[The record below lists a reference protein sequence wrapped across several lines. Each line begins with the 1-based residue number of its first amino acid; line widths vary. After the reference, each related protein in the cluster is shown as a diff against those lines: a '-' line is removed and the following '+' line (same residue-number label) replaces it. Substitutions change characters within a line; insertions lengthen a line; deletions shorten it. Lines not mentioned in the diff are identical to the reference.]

1 MHASL
6 KSEKLEHTDNT
17 SRTVTYQSL
26 ILLHYLNKRLAPS
39 LSHSNSDVRLSEHY
53 RLEMK

>member
-17 SRTVTYQSL
+17 SRTSYVSKSNTSELFEQT
-26 ILLHYLNKRLAPS
+26 PS
-39 LSHSNSDVRLSEHY
+39 SKFKS
-53 RLEMK
+53 